1 MERARENVAILL
13 NDLWH
18 SAVIDYGF
26 VRSKI
31 IWNKFRFS
39 RVKICV
45 VVGYVP
51 SEGDGKERDN
61 MDRILDRVGNG
72 YRLCILA
79 DLNGWIG
86 DRMRAGI
93 TRVFGVP
100 GVNNNG
106 KRVVEF
112 CAERGLCVANTY
124 FKHRSFYK
132 YTRVPN
138 GVEAKNMIDLVFVKK
153 DILLYVQDVRAV

>member
-1 MERARENVAILL
+1 MTETKLKGKGEVSLCGVNDIIASVQEMERARENVAILL

-86 DRMRAGI
+86 DRTRAGI
-93 TRVFGVP
+93 TGTFGVP
-100 GVNNNG
+100 GENDNG
-106 KRVVEF
+106 RRVVEF
-112 CAERGLCVANTY
+112 CKERGQ
-124 FKHRSFYK
+124 H
-132 YTRVPN
+132 
-138 GVEAKNMIDLVFVKK
+138 I
-153 DILLYVQDVRAV
+153 I